1 MEIQFTNIIQFIF
14 VFQMIFGLCLI
25 WKNKRY
31 RGLSYL
37 LIFSGFT
44 MAFNLAEELAGTRA
58 FILVTPIFLLGKG
71 PLFYFFVYQLI
82 YPDKKITKALFIHLC
97 PMLCALAFTQWPQSV
112 IAFGT
117 ISQFIYVCLSIKLIS
132 LYHKVSFS
140 MRSDA
145 DSLQLFWLIKVLIT
159 VLLVGALDL
168 IRLNLQPNITL
179 EFNLAGQLFENTAIL
194 LLLSYL
200 IFKAVNHH
208 LLFNGMSA
216 FEQLDIKNNEKE
228 ALENDGLSKIIFL
241 NLEDVIKNK
250 SLHHKSR
257 LSLNDLAEE
266 TGLNTREISR
276 AINLSAHCN
285 FCDYIN
291 KLRVEDLK
299 DKLLIKTDDKISI
312 LDMAFTVGFNS
323 KSSFNLIFKRETG
336 KTPTQFIKSI

>member
-1 MEIQFTNIIQFIF
+1 MEIQLTNIIQFIF

-25 WKNKRY
+25 WRNERY

-37 LIFSGFT
+37 LIFSACG
-44 MAFNLAEELAGTRA
+44 MAFNLAEELAGTRE
-58 FILVTPIFLLGKG
+58 FYLVTPIFLLGKG

-82 YPDKKITKALFIHLC
+82 YPDKKITKERVIHLC
-97 PMLCALAFTQWPQSV
+97 PMLLAIVFTQWPQSV
-112 IAFGT
+112 IALGT
-117 ISQFIYVCLSIKLIS
+117 ISQFIYVCLSIRLIS
-132 LYHKVSFS
+132 YYHKASFS

-145 DSLQLFWLIKVLIT
+145 DSLQLYWLIKVLIT
-159 VLLVGALDL
+159 LLMVGVLDL
-168 IRLNLQPNITL
+168 IRLNLQPNISL
-179 EFNLAGQLFENTAIL
+179 ELNLAGQLFENTTIL

-216 FEQLDIKNNEKE
+216 FEQLDNKMHEKE
-228 ALENDGLSKIIFL
+228 VLESDDLSKTIFIS
-241 NLEDVIKNK
+241 LEQVIKNK

-257 LSLNDLAEE
+257 LSLNDLAAE

-276 AINLSAHCN
+276 AINQSANCS

-291 KLRVEDLK
+291 KLRVDDLK
-299 DKLLIKTDDKISI
+299 DKLLLKTAEQTSI
-312 LDMAFTVGFNS
+312 LDMAFAVGFNS

-336 KTPTQFIKSI
+336 KTPTQFIKNS